1 MTTANGWTGD
11 SAEALRR
18 EIVRRVTAVL
28 AGAGIAARST
38 QCRLTNERGQLA
50 VHFDLPTSVSPAVEQ
65 ALAVRV
71 LDAVRCEGRTY
82 GPVHVTVHAAA

>member
-1 MTTANGWTGD
+1 MTTASGWTGD
-11 SAEALRR
+11 SADALRR

-28 AGAGIAARST
+28 AGAGIAADPA
-38 QCRLTNERGQLA
+38 QCRLTSERGQLA

-71 LDAVRCEGRTY
+71 LDAVRCEGQTY
-82 GPVHVTVHAAA
+82 GPVRVTVHTVA